1 MTLVLNE
8 VESLLSCIVTA
19 GPLPITLLV
28 FPYDDQQQTFEPTG
42 PVLQCIQE
50 HGKKIVDVK
59 LVYLQGCKALH
70 GSSDY
75 NVEFMRQCEVK
86 ERVATYFKRITQEAK
101 TATPVEMAAKFSLGR
116 KDAMLQFPATVT
128 MDVMHIVHL
137 LYKVAVFVAYIR
149 MPMLIGA
156 PGSFLGVDCLL

>member
-19 GPLPITLLV
+19 GPLHITLLV

-50 HGKKIVDVK
+50 HGTKIVDVT

-75 NVEFMRQCEVK
+75 KVEFSRQCEVK
-86 ERVATYFKRITQEAK
+86 ECVANYFKRITKEAK
-101 TATPVEMAAKFSLGR
+101 AATPAERAAKFSPGR
-116 KDAMLQFPATVT
+116 KDAMLQVPAKVT
-128 MDVMHIVHL
+128 MDAMHIVL
-137 LYKVAVFVAYIR
+137 L
-149 MPMLIGA
+149 
-156 PGSFLGVDCLL
+156 LLQSGCVCSLY